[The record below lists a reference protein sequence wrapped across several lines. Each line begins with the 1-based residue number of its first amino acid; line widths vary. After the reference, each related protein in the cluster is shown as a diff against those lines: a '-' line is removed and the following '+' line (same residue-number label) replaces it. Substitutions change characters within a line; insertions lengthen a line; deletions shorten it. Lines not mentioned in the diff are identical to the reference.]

1 MGHLPTL
8 IQDLALI
15 LITGAITTLI
25 FKRIKQPLILGY
37 IIAGFIVGPYF
48 SYLPTVADESN
59 IKTLAEMGVIFLLF
73 SLGLEFSFKKL
84 IRVGGAASITAFVK
98 ITITVIA
105 GYFAGVWMGWSY
117 MDSLFLG
124 GMLASSSTII
134 TIKAFEELGLKTK
147 PYVRVVFG
155 VLIVEDIV
163 VILMMVLLS
172 TMAVSQ
178 QVAGTELIFTVLKL
192 IFFLV
197 LWFVTGIYL
206 LPGLLKRAKKFM
218 DEENLLILSLALC
231 LGMVVLAVQA
241 GFSAELGAFIMGS
254 IIAETTSAEKVER
267 LIKPIKDLFG
277 AIFFISVGMMIDPV
291 AMMQYKWPILIVT
304 GITLIG
310 KTLSTTFGALLSGQ
324 PLKQSVQVGL
334 SMAQIGE
341 FAFIVAALGL
351 SLGVISDFLFP
362 VAVGTAAITAFTT
375 PYLIRYSVPVY
386 NWLEKVLPARMLHVI
401 SSYSQNTGNAGA
413 ESRWKK
419 VLMAHFKTIVV
430 NAVVLLSLSILF
442 FRFAAPFFAGYFHDT
457 LTGNI
462 VALVL
467 LLVVS
472 SPFLWAIMAKRPEH
486 LPYKEMWLERKYN
499 KGPLLALEAFRYLLG
514 VFYVGLCVDRLISA
528 SVSILFVVPVAI
540 GVLWIF
546 SRRIQRFYM
555 RLEDHFIK
563 NLMARETAEQKKL
576 DDVQALSHEMERKS
590 DRLKT
595 KLAPYSA
602 HIMTHE
608 VHPQAEFVGR
618 TLMELGWRE
627 QYGINIAF
635 IRRGDLLI
643 HAPGRNNRLLPYD
656 QIGIIATEEQ
666 MQLLAPA
673 LQRLEE
679 TNGTPPAIENI
690 VLQKIPV
697 REMNGMAGQTI
708 RNSGIREKTN
718 GLVIGIE
725 RGNIRLLNPDSGIVL
740 EKEDVVM
747 IVGERD
753 KLKSVVTH
761 H

>member
-15 LITGAITTLI
+15 LLTGAITTLI

-37 IIAGFIVGPYF
+37 IIAGFVVGPYF
-48 SYLPTVADESN
+48 VYLPTVADEAN

-98 ITITVIA
+98 ITLTVIA

-197 LWFVTGIYL
+197 LWFVAGIYL

-277 AIFFISVGMMIDPV
+277 AIFFISVGMMIDPA
-291 AMMQYKWPILIVT
+291 AMMQYKYPILIVT
-304 GITLIG
+304 GITLFG

-375 PYLIRYSVPVY
+375 PYLIRYSVPVN
-386 NWLEKVLPARMLHVI
+386 NWLERVLPSRLQHVI

-413 ESRWKK
+413 ESRWKQ
-419 VLMAHFKTIVV
+419 VLMAHFKTILV

-442 FRFAAPFFAGYFHDT
+442 LRFAAPWLADYFHDE

-462 VALVL
+462 VALVFL
-467 LLVVS
+467 LIVS

-486 LPYKEMWLERKYN
+486 LPYKELWLDRKYN
-499 KGPLLALEAFRYLLG
+499 KGPLLALEAFRNLLG
-514 VFYVGLCVDRLISA
+514 VFYVGFCVDRLISTR
-528 SVSILFVVPVAI
+528 VSLLFVVPVAV
-540 GVLWIF
+540 GVLYIF
-546 SRRIQRFYM
+546 SKRIQRFYL
-555 RLEDHFIK
+555 RLEDRFIK
-563 NLMARETAEQKKL
+563 NLNAREAAE
-576 DDVQALSHEMERKS
+576 
-590 DRLKT
+590 RLRFAKAHPIEGKASSMVST
-595 KLAPYSA
+595 LAPFA
-602 HIMTHE
+602 AQIITHD
-608 VHPQAEFVGR
+608 VHPMADYVGK

-627 QYGINIAF
+627 RYGINIAF
-635 IRRGDLLI
+635 IRRGDRLI

-656 QIGIIATEEQ
+656 RIGIIATEEQ
-666 MQLLAPA
+666 MQQLQPA
-673 LQRLEE
+673 LQRQEE
-679 TNGTPPAIENI
+679 TNGAPPLIENI

-697 REMNGMAGQTI
+697 RQMNGIAGQTI
-708 RNSGIREKTN
+708 RDSGIREKTD

-725 RGNIRLLNPDSGIVL
+725 RGDVRILNPESTIVL

-753 KLKSVVTH
+753 KLKNVVTH